1 MEVPRSLE
9 PCSVSHSNPKMEN
22 MRDTQNQ
29 QGLNV
34 STFKKYRQRV
44 LETNDSN
51 TVEFRSW
58 NSYSKG

>member
-44 LETNDSN
+44 LETNVSN
-51 TVEFRSW
+51 TVEFRS
-58 NSYSKG
+58 